1 MNIKNTKGVKTLG
14 ISGMRP
20 RGLEHLPSRKRP
32 LTITNDFN
40 NHLPY
45 PRHILE
51 FQLKDRR
58 LLVTHNNNDYK
69 ISQGTTSSPLATL
82 IKGNLL
88 PHCYVRTS
96 TTLISLCR

>member
-1 MNIKNTKGVKTLG
+1 MENTLPQQCQGR
-14 ISGMRP
+14 S
-20 RGLEHLPSRKRP
+20 PSRKRP

-58 LLVTHNNNDYK
+58 LLVTHNYNNYK
-69 ISQGTTSSPLATL
+69 TSQGTISSSLAT
-82 IKGNLL
+82 
-88 PHCYVRTS
+88 S
-96 TTLISLCR
+96 D